1 MKQWRESIPLNQP
14 LRGVRMTGIR
24 NAQEETARL
33 IAEREAAAFERGRH
47 AGEQTLSQ
55 QLMNQ
60 RRELQELQQGVLD
73 SLSQCIPGLL
83 KEVEGVLIELAVEA
97 ARKWMAEQPID
108 APAIE
113 ANVREAMAQM
123 DQATEFHI
131 LLNADDLAM
140 LDKVHSPLLAANAAP
155 AQTRLSASSE
165 VPRGGCI
172 VQTQFGSVDARR
184 ETKIAQFRQAIHP

>member
-1 MKQWRESIPLNQP
+1 MKQWRESIQLNQP
-14 LRGVRMTGIR
+14 LRGVRIIGLR
-24 NAQEETARL
+24 NAQEETERL

-108 APAIE
+108 AAAIE

-131 LLNADDLAM
+131 LLNAEDLAM
-140 LDKVHSPLLAANAAP
+140 LDKVHSPLLATNAAP
-155 AQTRLSASSE
+155 AQTRLSASPE

-184 ETKIAQFRQAIHP
+184 ETKIAQFRQAIHS